1 MSELSNDNIVES
13 QELSLPVT
21 REEPVANDSNDLF
34 GEEDQS
40 TSNQQD
46 DFFSNIQQPD
56 QPDQPIIETNE
67 ELETVHKST
76 DVELPQEIPL
86 EQEQI
91 PQQPQQQEK
100 YFLLRRRRKGSHLQ
114 PITTSIHFL
123 LLPLLVFTNKFILL
137 FYFKHNYSF
146 AISDSV

>member
-46 DFFSNIQQPD
+46 DFSPTYSN
-56 QPDQPIIETNE
+56 
-67 ELETVHKST
+67 
-76 DVELPQEIPL
+76 
-86 EQEQI
+86 QI
-91 PQQPQQQEK
+91 NQINQ
-100 YFLLRRRRKGSHLQ
+100 LLRPMKNLKLCTNQPMWNCQKKYLLKRADSAATTTTRKC
-114 PITTSIHFL
+114 
-123 LLPLLVFTNKFILL
+123 
-137 FYFKHNYSF
+137 
-146 AISDSV
+146 D

>member
-34 GEEDQS
+34 GGDDQS

-56 QPDQPIIETNE
+56 QPDQPIVRPMKNLKLCISQPMWNY
-67 ELETVHKST
+67 HKNTTRTRADSAAT
-76 DVELPQEIPL
+76 TTT
-86 EQEQI
+86 
-91 PQQPQQQEK
+91 
-100 YFLLRRRRKGSHLQ
+100 RKC
-114 PITTSIHFL
+114 
-123 LLPLLVFTNKFILL
+123 
-137 FYFKHNYSF
+137 
-146 AISDSV
+146 D

>member
-67 ELETVHKST
+67 ELETVHKPT
-76 DVELPQEIPL
+76 DVELPEEIPL
-86 EQEQI
+86 EKEQI
-91 PQQPQQQEK
+91 PQQPQQQENVIDDL
-100 YFLLRRRRKGSHLQ
+100 FG
-114 PITTSIHFL
+114 TSNNDDDFFST
-123 LLPLLVFTNKFILL
+123 V
-137 FYFKHNYSF
+137 
-146 AISDSV
+146 